1 MRKFVSLFILI
12 LCACT
17 CMAQYTVTSPDR
29 TVRVN
34 LDSNRGRKG
43 MSKFFVP
50 LKMRMRVSYI
60 SERLV
65 NSEIGLTVKS
75 HGHRYE
81 FGKSDILR
89 VNQARRQMD
98 HPETRDPAL
107 ADMEGQYNTLMM
119 VTESGIILE
128 VRAYNNGVAYR
139 YSVTGYTD
147 DYKILDV
154 IDVFPGEKPTAIL
167 GTFEGN
173 YTLPWRTM
181 KVEVFDDEK
190 GEEQVKT
197 TTKSP
202 TMNQGTRFVKWRD
215 ALSSISVGTTYNA
228 HTGDT
233 WGDFTD
239 YHTFQVEGT
248 YKHLYGAVS
257 VSPCNTI
264 KYIAWGESE
273 WPFEGM
279 IKGVDM
285 WSLGFKAG
293 YCLPVQN
300 GYEIW
305 SFIPYLSADMM
316 HLHQH
321 GKIRP
326 SYKGLSHH
334 AHWSMGPGVKVQMA
348 TRFGFT
354 LGAAYEYRFFLDNMA
369 PDGMHGVSVSV
380 GKTF

>member
-1 MRKFVSLFILI
+1 MRKIVSLFILI

-17 CMAQYTVTSPDR
+17 CMAQYSVESPDR
-29 TVRVN
+29 TVRVS
-34 LDSNRGRKG
+34 LESNRGRKG

-50 LKMRMRVSYI
+50 LKMKMKVSTTGKM
-60 SERLV
+60 LV
-65 NSEIGLTVKS
+65 NREIGLTVKS

-81 FGKSDILR
+81 FGKSNVLR
-89 VNQARRQMD
+89 VNKGTRQLD
-98 HPETRDPAL
+98 HPDTRDAAL
-107 ADMEGQYNTLMM
+107 ADMEGRYNTLTMM
-119 VTESGIILE
+119 TESGIILE
-128 VRAYNNGVAYR
+128 VRVYNNGVAYR
-139 YSVTGYTD
+139 YSVTGYSD

-154 IDVFPGEKPTAIL
+154 TDVFPGEKPTAIL

-181 KVEVFDDEK
+181 KVERSFNEK
-190 GEEQVKT
+190 GEQKITT

-202 TMNQGTRFVKWRD
+202 TKTQGTRMVKWRD
-215 ALSSISVGTTYNA
+215 ALSSISVGATYNA

-248 YKHLYGAVS
+248 YKHLYGAFS
-257 VSPCNTI
+257 FSPCNSI
-264 KYIAWGESE
+264 KYIAWGEDK

-279 IKGVDM
+279 IKNIDM
-285 WSLGFKAG
+285 WSIGLKAG
-293 YCLPVQN
+293 YCLPIQN

-305 SFIPYLSADMM
+305 GFIPYLSADMM

-321 GKIRP
+321 GTIRYG
-326 SYKGLSHH
+326 YKSLSHH
-334 AHWSMGPGVKVQMA
+334 AHWSVGPGVKVQLA
-348 TRFGFT
+348 TRMGFT
-354 LGAAYEYRFFLDNMA
+354 LGASYEYRFFMDSMA
-369 PDGMHGVSVSV
+369 PDGMHGVSLSI